1 LTARVILGK
10 KTPVGIPYIIHLT
23 VKAVGRIS
31 VSAQNFSTKFLP
43 PLSTAVEVSRYLQRA
58 ILHDELKPGARL
70 IERDLSETLG
80 VSRIPIREAFR
91 ILELRGLVQ
100 IIPRKGAQVTAFTKQ
115 EIEEIYTLRANLV
128 SLGAKLAARN
138 LDREGLEKLTR
149 LGEKMRER
157 ARRNDLKGYFLLLVQ
172 FHDHLSEASGN
183 RRLHQIL
190 EMLGKQTIRFRYT
203 SLSRPGMLQKSNA
216 YHQELIRAL
225 IKGDGKGA
233 EKMARRSIKEGRR
246 QLLKYL
252 SSHPENGDPV
262 PGDLELKI
270 PKIIHSGRL

>member
-1 LTARVILGK
+1 
-10 KTPVGIPYIIHLT
+10 
-23 VKAVGRIS
+23 

-43 PLSTAVEVSRYLQRA
+43 PHSTAVEVSRYLQRA

-128 SLGAKLAARN
+128 SLAAKLAARN
-138 LDREGLEKLTR
+138 LDREKLEELTR
-149 LGEKMRER
+149 LGERMKER
-157 ARRNDLKGYFLLLVQ
+157 ARRNDVKGYFQMIVQ
-172 FHDHLSEASGN
+172 FHDLLSEASGN

-190 EMLGKQTIRFRYT
+190 GMLGRQTIRFRYT

-225 IKGDGKGA
+225 KRGDGKGA
-233 EKMARRSIKEGRR
+233 EKMARKSIKEGRR
-246 QLLKYL
+246 RLLQYL
-252 SSHPENGDPV
+252 SSYPENGDPI

-270 PKIIHSGRL
+270 PKVIHGGRL

>member
-1 LTARVILGK
+1 
-10 KTPVGIPYIIHLT
+10 
-23 VKAVGRIS
+23 VK
-31 VSAQNFSTKFLP
+31 AQNFSTKFLP
-43 PLSTAVEVSRYLQRA
+43 PLSTALEVSRYLQQA

-91 ILELRGLVQ
+91 ILEFRGLVQ

-115 EIEEIYTLRANLV
+115 EMEEIYTLRANLV
-128 SLGAKLAARN
+128 SLAAKLAARN

-157 ARRNDLKGYFLLLVQ
+157 AKRNDLKGYFLLLVE
-172 FHDHLSEASGN
+172 FHDLLSEASGN

-190 EMLGKQTIRFRYT
+190 EMLGRQTIRFRFT
-203 SLSRPGMLQKSNA
+203 SLSLPGRMPRSNA

-225 IKGDGKGA
+225 KRRDGKGA
-233 EKMARRSIKEGRR
+233 EKMARRSIEEGR
-246 QLLKYL
+246 QELLRYL
-252 SSHPENGDPV
+252 SSHPEKGDPI
-262 PGDLELKI
+262 PGNLELKM
-270 PKIIHSGRL
+270 PKIIHRGRL